1 MTGVQTCA
9 LPISPAGGR
18 MLVIVDVS
26 VVGVLWGVDVVVD
39 VDVDVG
45 PRRDRFNTIFA
56 C

>member
-1 MTGVQTCA
+1 
-9 LPISPAGGR
+9 

-26 VVGVLWGVDVVVD
+26 VVGVVVG

-45 PRRDRFNTIFA
+45 PRRERFNTIFA